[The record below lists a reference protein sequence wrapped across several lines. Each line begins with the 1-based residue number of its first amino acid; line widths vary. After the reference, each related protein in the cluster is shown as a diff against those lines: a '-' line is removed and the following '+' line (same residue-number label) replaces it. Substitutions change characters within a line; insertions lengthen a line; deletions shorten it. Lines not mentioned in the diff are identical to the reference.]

1 MSKALKSGVEIIEK
15 MSREFFYLHFIRG
28 VCRTRPFASL
38 ASFKAKNLSEEER
51 TEVRAILFNNG
62 IPFELTSSEQT
73 LDDLAAAISARAV
86 ALK

>member
-38 ASFKAKNLSEEER
+38 VSFKAKNLSEKER
-51 TEVRAILFNNG
+51 IEVRAILSNNG
-62 IPFELTSSEQT
+62 IPFELTSSEQI

>member
-1 MSKALKSGVEIIEK
+1 MSKALKSGVEIIER

-51 TEVRAILFNNG
+51 TEVRAILSNNG

>member
-1 MSKALKSGVEIIEK
+1 MSKALKSGVEIVEK

-38 ASFKAKNLSEEER
+38 ASFKAKNLSEMER
-51 TEVRAILFNNG
+51 TEVRAILSNNG

-73 LDDLAAAISARAV
+73 LDDIAAVISARAV

>member
-1 MSKALKSGVEIIEK
+1 MSKVLKSGVEVIEK

-28 VCRTRPFASL
+28 VCKTRTFESL
-38 ASFKAKNLSEEER
+38 ASFKAKNLSEKER
-51 TEVRAILFNNG
+51 TEVRAILSNNG

-73 LDDLAAAISARAV
+73 LDDVAAAISARAV

>member
-28 VCRTRPFASL
+28 VCKTRPFASL
-38 ASFKAKNLSEEER
+38 ASFKAKNLSEKER
-51 TEVRAILFNNG
+51 TEVRAILSNNG

-73 LDDLAAAISARAV
+73 LDDVAVAISARAV

>member
-51 TEVRAILFNNG
+51 TEVRAILSKNG

>member
-1 MSKALKSGVEIIEK
+1 MSKALKSGVEIIER

-38 ASFKAKNLSEEER
+38 VSFKAKNLSEEER
-51 TEVRAILFNNG
+51 TEVRAILSNNG

>member
-1 MSKALKSGVEIIEK
+1 MSKALKSGIEIIEN

-51 TEVRAILFNNG
+51 TEVRAILSKNG

>member
-1 MSKALKSGVEIIEK
+1 MSKALKSGVEILEK

-38 ASFKAKNLSEEER
+38 ASFKAKNLSEKEI
-51 TEVRAILFNNG
+51 TEVRTILSNNG

>member
-51 TEVRAILFNNG
+51 TEVRAILSNNG
-62 IPFELTSSEQT
+62 IPFELTSSEQI

>member
-1 MSKALKSGVEIIEK
+1 MSKALKSGVEIIER

-38 ASFKAKNLSEEER
+38 VSFKAKNLLEKER
-51 TEVRAILFNNG
+51 IEVRAILSNNG